1 MATGQDQDIQVEIP
15 RARLFEIGC
24 TELGVVSAG
33 WRCAANWPLSGPCRA
48 GRMMSAGPQHRVTSR
63 RRIFSGRLTGDAHLQ
78 HVEAARL
85 KKSQR
90 VGRVSVGAAGL
101 KAYSL
106 ATGIVDLDRFA
117 PCERKR
123 TVEVNRTPKATR
135 ASRRAIDWNR

>member
-48 GRMMSAGPQHRVTSR
+48 VPCGENDVSRAATSR
-63 RRIFSGRLTGDAHLQ
+63 DEPAPDLSGRLTGDAHLQ

-90 VGRVSVGAAGL
+90 VGRVTAGAAGL

-106 ATGIVDLDRFA
+106 ADRH
-117 PCERKR
+117 
-123 TVEVNRTPKATR
+123 
-135 ASRRAIDWNR
+135 RRPRSIYRL